1 MQEQTDREHV
11 VTKLAQIM
19 GEMGV
24 IGKDKKKDSK
34 LTYGYQGIDEAVN
47 ALNPLMARHG
57 VIATIKLK
65 EKTITEK
72 TIVGKDYDRVET
84 TADVVCIVTFTD
96 GYTEVKTEEGA
107 IMSDFGK
114 KAVTQA
120 ISMCYKYALL
130 RTFLIRTKGE
140 VDPEE
145 NVIDEPIYR
154 KQVAT
159 LPPTEK
165 QLMEMFLAELAKVNL
180 DKAFIGLNK
189 NATAEKYNRW
199 KNASDR
205 AVMLQT
211 IINEIKIIQGDV
223 QN

>member
-1 MQEQTDREHV
+1 MQEERQHV

-57 VIATIKLK
+57 VIATIQIK

-84 TADVVCIVTFTD
+84 TANITCIVTFTD
-96 GYTEVKTEEGA
+96 GYTEVKTDEGA
-107 IMSDFGK
+107 IMADNGK

-140 VDPEE
+140 VDPDE

-165 QLMEMFLAELAKVNL
+165 QLKEVFLSEVKKAGIEKEFVALTQKVMGEKFNEWLHMKPELKSDYITEL
-180 DKAFIGLNK
+180 K
-189 NATAEKYNRW
+189 NQLTKQ
-199 KNASDR
+199 
-205 AVMLQT
+205 V
-211 IINEIKIIQGDV
+211 
-223 QN
+223 

>member
-1 MQEQTDREHV
+1 MQEEREHV

-57 VIATIKLK
+57 VIATIGLK

-72 TIVGKDYDRVET
+72 TIAGKDYDRVET
-84 TADVVCIVTFTD
+84 TAYVVCIVTFTD

-140 VDPEE
+140 VDPDE

-154 KQVAT
+154 KQIAT

-165 QLMEMFLAELAKVNL
+165 QLKEVFLIEVKKAGIEKEFVALTQKVMGEKFNEWLHMKPELKSDYITEL
-180 DKAFIGLNK
+180 K
-189 NATAEKYNRW
+189 NQLTKQ
-199 KNASDR
+199 
-205 AVMLQT
+205 V
-211 IINEIKIIQGDV
+211 
-223 QN
+223 

>member
-1 MQEQTDREHV
+1 MQEERQHV

-57 VIATIKLK
+57 VIATIQIK

-84 TADVVCIVTFTD
+84 TANITCIVTFTD

-107 IMSDFGK
+107 IMADNGK

-140 VDPEE
+140 VDPDE

-154 KQVAT
+154 KQAAPQP
-159 LPPTEK
+159 LTEEEQK
-165 QLMEMFLAELAKVNL
+165 KKMFLEEVKKAGIEKPFLALTQKVMGEKFNEWLHMKPELKSDYITEL
-180 DKAFIGLNK
+180 K
-189 NATAEKYNRW
+189 NQLTKQ
-199 KNASDR
+199 
-205 AVMLQT
+205 V
-211 IINEIKIIQGDV
+211 
-223 QN
+223 